1 MKILIVDDVAANR
14 RLLRAI
20 LENQS
25 IDVMEAEDGIA
36 ALEKLAQTR
45 FDVVIADIQM
55 PRLDGYQLC
64 YRVRKDPKLNT
75 IPFIIYTS
83 TYISAGDQ
91 KLALDLGADKFIT
104 RPSSAQIILDAV
116 SELLTDSKY
125 RKPRPNP
132 PAELEAMKRYT
143 EQVVAKL
150 EQKNLQLGEV
160 KEKLLEQIDTTRAAQ
175 DRLKHV
181 LFMSPSIIYVL
192 RAEKG
197 SFVPVWISDNIRRV
211 FGYSPKDA
219 LSPEWWNERVH
230 PEDRLRNSGQP
241 LKDQTHS
248 TREYRIRHKNGTYRW
263 ILDEQRII
271 HDVTLHKTEIIGSWL
286 DITET
291 KLAEEAIRQ
300 SEERYG
306 RLVEESEQAIFLTTH
321 DGKFVDFNPATSKL
335 FGYSREELFKVIID
349 QDIYFDQEEGTRYL
363 QVLMEHGHARDYE
376 LAVRTK
382 KGEKRIIL
390 VNSTVDRDLHGNI
403 STFRTIA
410 LDITDRRLVEEQMAV
425 QLAVTRVLAESA
437 SIDEAITRILQA
449 ICETLHWDFGAF
461 WAVDAKAKVLHC
473 SNLWHTQRVS
483 LEEYAGNLHEF
494 TFEFG
499 KGLPGQV
506 WATGRPVHVEE
517 QEIWKEPL
525 RERIIE
531 RAGFKSAFYSPI
543 KNERE
548 VMGVMEFFSVTSQTL
563 ELGLLDMAGSLGS
576 QIGQYLERKKVE
588 QAKTEL
594 EKRLLQSQKIEAIG
608 QLAGGVAHDFN
619 NVLMAVMSYGAL
631 IQMNVTES
639 HPVKNYSLEIQ
650 KAAERGANLT
660 RQLLAFSRKQVLTP
674 KTLDLNHAISR
685 MEDMLQRLIG
695 EHIEFKSIY
704 APDLGL
710 VQADPGQIEQVLMN
724 LTVNAR
730 DAMPHGGKLVIETKN
745 LEIDEASSSTYLDL
759 TPGRYVMF
767 SVTDTG
773 IGMDK
778 STQARIFEP
787 FFTTKEEEKGT
798 GLGLATVYGIVKQSE
813 GHIEVYSFP
822 GVGTTFKIYLPQIKE
837 ETKDEP
843 IRRQEPKKMGGK
855 GEVILLVDD
864 NASVRSAVASYL
876 GSMGYRVLVAGNG
889 RQALKI
895 ASSAPAIDLLVTDM
909 VMPEMSG
916 IQLVEELQK
925 TQQDLKILYMSGFSE
940 EVMKNHSGLRAGS
953 IFVQKPTS
961 MQSLLISIRELL
973 TK

>member
-1 MKILIVDDVAANR
+1 MKILIVDDVASNR

-25 IDVMEAEDGIA
+25 IDVFEAEDGIV
-36 ALEKLAQTR
+36 ALEKLGQTR
-45 FDVVIADIQM
+45 FDVVITDIQM

-64 YRVRKDPKLNT
+64 YRVRKDPKINT

-83 TYISAGDQ
+83 TYMSAGDQ

-104 RPSSAQIILDAV
+104 RPSSSQIILDAV
-116 SELLTDSKY
+116 SELLTDSRY

-150 EQKNLQLGEV
+150 EQKNLQLGEI
-160 KEKLLEQIDTTRAAQ
+160 KAKLLEQIDTTRSAQ

-192 RAEKG
+192 RAEAG

-211 FGYSPKDA
+211 FGYSPEDA
-219 LSPEWWNERVH
+219 LSAEWWNDRIH
-230 PEDRLRNSGQP
+230 PEDRLRDSGQP
-241 LKDQTHS
+241 FKDQTHS

-271 HDVTLHKTEIIGSWL
+271 HDPNASKTEIIGSWL

-291 KLAEEAIRQ
+291 KLAEEAVRQ

-306 RLVEESEQAIFLTTH
+306 RLVEESEQAIFLTSH
-321 DGKFVDFNPATSKL
+321 DGKFVDFNPATSRL
-335 FGYSREELFKVIID
+335 FGYSREELFQVIID
-349 QDIYFDQEEGTRYL
+349 RDIYFDPEERARYL
-363 QVLMEHGHARDYE
+363 QVLMDQGHARDYE

-390 VNSTVDRDLHGNI
+390 VNSSVDRDSQGKI

-410 LDITDRRLVEEQMAV
+410 LDITDRRLVEEQMSV

-437 SIDEAITRILQA
+437 TIDEAITRILEA
-449 ICETLHWDFGAF
+449 ICETLHWDVGAF
-461 WAVDAKAKVLHC
+461 WAVDPKTGVLYC
-473 SNLWHTQRVS
+473 SNLWHNQRIA
-483 LEEYAGNLHEF
+483 LEEFAGSFHEF

-506 WATGRPVHVEE
+506 WATGRPVHVDHEE
-517 QEIWKEPL
+517 ILKEPL
-525 RERIIE
+525 RKHLIE
-531 RAGFKSAFYSPI
+531 EAGFKSAFYSPI

-660 RQLLAFSRKQVLTP
+660 RQLLAFSRRQVLTP
-674 KTLDLNHAISR
+674 KTLDLNQAILR

-695 EHIEFKSIY
+695 QHIELKAVY

-724 LTVNAR
+724 LAVNAR
-730 DAMPHGGKLVIETKN
+730 DAMPRGGKLVIETKN
-745 LEIDEASSSTYLDL
+745 LELDETSSSTYLDFS
-759 TPGRYVMF
+759 PGKYVMF

-813 GHIEVYSFP
+813 GHIEVYSYP
-822 GVGTTFKIYLPQIKE
+822 GVGTTFKIYLPQITDE
-837 ETKDEP
+837 SKDEP
-843 IRRQEPKKMGGK
+843 VHKQETKMGGK

-876 GSMGYRVLVAGNG
+876 GSMGYKVLVADNG
-889 RQALKI
+889 RHALKI
-895 ASSAPAIDLLVTDM
+895 ANNSPAIDLLVTDM

-916 IQLVEELQK
+916 MQLVEELQK
-925 TQQDLKILYMSGFSE
+925 RQQDLRILYMSGFSE
-940 EVMKNHSGLRAGS
+940 EVMKNHSDLPSGS
-953 IFVQKPTS
+953 LFIQKPTS
-961 MQSLLISIRELL
+961 MQSLLTCIRELL
-973 TK
+973 ST

>member
-1 MKILIVDDVAANR
+1 MKILIVDDVSANR

-25 IDVMEAEDGIA
+25 IDVMEAEDGIM

-45 FDVVIADIQM
+45 FDAVIADIQM

-64 YRVRKDPKLNT
+64 YRVRKDPKIST

-83 TYISAGDQ
+83 TYMSAGDQ

-116 SELLTDSKY
+116 SELLTDSRY

-150 EQKNLQLGEV
+150 EQKNLQLGEI

-192 RAEKG
+192 RAEQG
-197 SFVPVWISDNIRRV
+197 SFVPIWISDNIRRV

-219 LSPEWWNERVH
+219 LSPQWWDERIH
-230 PEDRLRNSGQP
+230 PEDRIRNSGQP
-241 LKDQTHS
+241 FKDQTHS

-271 HDVTLHKTEIIGSWL
+271 HDVNANKTEIIGSWL

-291 KLAEEAIRQ
+291 KLAEEAVRQ

-306 RLVEESEQAIFLTTH
+306 RLVEESEQAIFLTTQ

-335 FGYSREELFKVIID
+335 FGYSREELFKVIMHR
-349 QDIYFDQEEGTRYL
+349 DILFEPEERTRYL
-363 QVLMEHGHARDYE
+363 QVLREQGHARDYE
-376 LAVRTK
+376 LTVRTK
-382 KGEKRIIL
+382 KGDKRIIL
-390 VNSTVDRDLHGNI
+390 VNSTVDRDSQDRI
-403 STFRTIA
+403 STFRSIA
-410 LDITDRRLVEEQMAV
+410 LDITERRLVEEQMAV

-437 SIDEAITRILQA
+437 TIDEVITRILQA
-449 ICETLHWDFGAF
+449 ICETLHWDIGAF
-461 WAVDAKAKVLHC
+461 WALDPKTGVLHC
-473 SNLWHTQRVS
+473 SNVWHNQRAD
-483 LEEYAGNLHEF
+483 LEEFAANLHEF

-499 KGLPGQV
+499 EGLPGQV

-517 QEIWKEPL
+517 QEIWKEPS
-525 RERIIE
+525 RVRIIKKT
-531 RAGFKSAFYSPI
+531 GFKSAFYSPI

-639 HPVKNYSLEIQ
+639 HPVKNYSMEIQ

-660 RQLLAFSRKQVLTP
+660 RQLLAFSRRQVLTP
-674 KTLDLNHAISR
+674 KTLDLNQAISR

-695 EHIEFKSIY
+695 EHIELKAIY
-704 APDLGL
+704 APELGL

-724 LTVNAR
+724 LAVNAR
-730 DAMPHGGKLVIETKN
+730 DAMPQGGKLVIETKN
-745 LEIDEASSSTYLDL
+745 FDLDQTSSSTYLDFS
-759 TPGRYVMF
+759 PGIYVMF
-767 SVTDTG
+767 SVTDSG
-773 IGMDK
+773 FGMDR

-813 GHIEVYSFP
+813 GHIEVYSYP
-822 GVGTTFKIYLPQIKE
+822 GVGTTFKIYLPQIKDE
-837 ETKDEP
+837 SKDEP
-843 IRRQEPKKMGGK
+843 IRRQELKMGGK

-864 NASVRSAVASYL
+864 NASVRTAVASYL
-876 GSMGYRVLVAGNG
+876 GSVGYRVLVADNG

-895 ASSAPAIDLLVTDM
+895 ASSSPAIDLLVTDM

-916 IQLVEELQK
+916 TQLVEELQK
-925 TQQDLKILYMSGFSE
+925 TQQDLRILYMSGFSE
-940 EVMKNHSGLRAGS
+940 EVMKNHSHLPAGS
-953 IFVQKPTS
+953 LFVQKPTS
-961 MQSLLISIRELL
+961 MQSLLTSIRELL
-973 TK
+973 SS